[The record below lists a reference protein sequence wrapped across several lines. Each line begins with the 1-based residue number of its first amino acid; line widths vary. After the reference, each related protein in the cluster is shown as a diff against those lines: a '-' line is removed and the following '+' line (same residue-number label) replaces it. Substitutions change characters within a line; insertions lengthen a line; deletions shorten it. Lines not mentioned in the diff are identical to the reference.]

1 MIKQKIIKI
10 YDFFVNGV
18 IASFGRLFVC
28 RNKYVNVIYYHDI
41 VEGPGFSKMRTNIDV
56 FKSQMQYLYD
66 HGYRTLTF
74 DELSSLENLKF
85 SKKTVLIAFDDGW
98 RSNYD
103 AIFSFMKEKGI
114 KYNIFLT
121 AGEIGKNPEY
131 LDWPQVREMHES
143 GMVGFGA
150 HTYTHPS
157 MKDIKA
163 IDWHREI
170 EQANETISCEIGITP
185 LDFCY
190 PFGYYSEQ
198 SNVEI
203 ETKSSYQRIYT
214 SEQMYSYKQNGKIIF
229 GRNGIDND
237 DSLTVFFNKLAGYA
251 NYMCVHNKFFYNPLL
266 AVYHIFHKPTIEQ

>member
-41 VEGPGFSKMRTNIDV
+41 VEGTGFSKMRTNIDV

-74 DELSSLENLKF
+74 DELNSPENLKF
-85 SKKTVLIAFDDGW
+85 CKKKVLIAFDDGW

-103 AIFSFMKEKGI
+103 VIFSFMKEKGI

-121 AGEIGKNPEY
+121 VGKIGNNPEY
-131 LDWPQVREMHES
+131 LDWSQVREMQAS

-157 MKDIKA
+157 MRDIEA
-163 IDWHREI
+163 IDWNKEI
-170 EQANETISCEIGITP
+170 EEANDLIKKETGITP

-198 SNVEI
+198 SNI
-203 ETKSSYQRIYT
+203 EMETRANYLRIYT
-214 SEQMYSYKQNGKIIF
+214 SNLMYSYKQNGKIVF
-229 GRNGIDND
+229 GRNGISND
-237 DSLTVFFNKLAGYA
+237 DSVTVFSHKLAGYA
-251 NYMCVHNKFFYNPLL
+251 NYMCIHNKLFYQPLL
-266 AVYHIFHKPTIEQ
+266 AVYHVFHKPTIKQ